1 MDKEPE
7 APRVGGVI
15 EENRRKFFACSVVVA
30 VVAAWSVSTVALVL
44 WELGFPCFHTIANV
58 DKTARPI
65 LSAAYVFLVIGVIA
79 AFPLEIA
86 VVFVAL
92 RKPVW
97 VKVVVA
103 IFVLLGMALAV
114 WKGFII
120 WGSPDW

>member
-1 MDKEPE
+1 MRMDKEPE

-15 EENRRKFFACSVVVA
+15 KENRRKSFSYSVVVP

-44 WELGFPCFHTIANV
+44 WQPGFHTIANV

-65 LSAAYVFLVIGVIA
+65 LSAAYVFLVIGVIT

-86 VVFVAL
+86 VIFVAL
-92 RKPVW
+92 RKQVW
-97 VKVVVA
+97 VKVMVA
-103 IFVLLGMALAV
+103 IFILLGMAFAV